1 MRCLNPGKLRLLA
14 SPCIAVSLISR
25 RELRTCLLATATQNS
40 SILATGSGRPQADDD
55 GGIRFVYE
63 PPRRFVLAALRKRR
77 HSPPTSAKPR
87 IDLLVEGNP
96 LSTSPARVE
105 PLVEAVR
112 SDAAA
117 ALQVVLQRK
126 ALNNPGWK
134 MPRIAL
140 LSLVLCDDP
149 HIRDLNSRHRGKDS
163 ATDVLSFEL
172 EDDLDYRVLVSRR
185 CETWKPP
192 LQSGAALPVLT
203 PPSPLA
209 QASCYSSSPLSP
221 SLSLPPTPT
230 QPPRSASTGAP
241 ALEADG
247 GFGGVAG
254 HGGATGGGAGPL
266 LIGRVSHPAGSR
278 LAAFGWVRPRARSGG
293 PRGNGGGGAGC
304 FSGTGMAGEGSDCS
318 SG

>member
-172 EDDLDYRVLVSRR
+172 EDDLDYRVHLPLKLMGDLVVSLDTAER
-185 CETWKPP
+185 
-192 LQSGAALPVLT
+192 QAAERGHSLLDECRILLVHGLLHLVGYDHERGREAHEAMAAEERAVLAE
-203 PPSPLA
+203 LGWQGKGLIA
-209 QASCYSSSPLSP
+209 A
-221 SLSLPPTPT
+221 
-230 QPPRSASTGAP
+230 
-241 ALEADG
+241 AD
-247 GFGGVAG
+247 
-254 HGGATGGGAGPL
+254 
-266 LIGRVSHPAGSR
+266 
-278 LAAFGWVRPRARSGG
+278 
-293 PRGNGGGGAGC
+293 
-304 FSGTGMAGEGSDCS
+304 EEE
-318 SG
+318 